1 VKITPLEIKQQ
12 EFKRVMRGYDTV
24 EVDTFLDMVGAEFE
38 KILNDVKDY
47 EKKVIALEAEL
58 ANFKEVESTLKQT
71 LMNVQE
77 TSDKSLANSKKEAN
91 LIRKEAELQAQ
102 KLLEEARRER
112 DTMSEEVITLKTQ
125 KQSLIARLRHVL
137 TSQLELMDVLELDDM
152 DISKLKD
159 RTKKVFTAAKGEAEK
174 ADLPEKSTHIE
185 PPEQPA
191 EEKENTASDSEGKD
205 NESNLFKDVFGDDM
219 ETVVK

>member
-1 VKITPLEIKQQ
+1 LKITPLEIKQQ

-24 EVDTFLDMVGAEFE
+24 EVDTFLDMVGVEFE
-38 KILNDVKDY
+38 KLLNNVKDC
-47 EKKVIALEAEL
+47 EKKIIALEAEL
-58 ANFKEVESTLKQT
+58 GNFKEVESTLKQT

-77 TSDKSLANSKKEAN
+77 TSDKSLANSKKEAD

-102 KLLEEARRER
+102 KLLEKARHER
-112 DTMSEEVITLKTQ
+112 DKMSEEVITLKTQ

-159 RTKKVFTAAKGEAEK
+159 RTKKVFSAAKDNSE
-174 ADLPEKSTHIE
+174 PIE
-185 PPEQPA
+185 EPKNEESMKVPP
-191 EEKENTASDSEGKD
+191 SEGQKSKSKPETKD
-205 NESNLFKDVFGDDM
+205 TESNLFKDVFGDDM
-219 ETVVK
+219 DSLNK

>member
-1 VKITPLEIKQQ
+1 LKITPLEIKQQ

-38 KILNDVKDY
+38 KLLSNVKDY
-47 EKKVIALEAEL
+47 EKKLIALEAEL
-58 ANFKEVESTLKQT
+58 SNFKEVESTLKQT

-102 KLLEEARRER
+102 KLLENARRER

-159 RTKKVFTAAKGEAEK
+159 RTKKVFSAAKRDTKQSDVPSTETKTEPVADDEK
-174 ADLPEKSTHIE
+174 KPESGPVK
-185 PPEQPA
+185 
-191 EEKENTASDSEGKD
+191 KET
-205 NESNLFKDVFGDDM
+205 ESNLFKDVFGDDM
-219 ETVVK
+219 ETLIK